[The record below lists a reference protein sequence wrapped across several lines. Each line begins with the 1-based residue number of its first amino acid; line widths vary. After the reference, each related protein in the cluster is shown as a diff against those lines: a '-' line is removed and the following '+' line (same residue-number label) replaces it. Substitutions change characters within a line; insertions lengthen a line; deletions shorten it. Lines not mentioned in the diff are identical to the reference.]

1 MEENKNTIYYK
12 SNIVIEKKR
21 EAITPEPYD
30 EFFLCKDQTEVYERA
45 VRECTGEH
53 ITESYSSESFDE
65 YVTGYKL
72 CYRLSI
78 NGNMYKF
85 FGYKTIY
92 PNGLSKRRFYLYE
105 TD

>member
-1 MEENKNTIYYK
+1 MEENKNTFFYK
-12 SNIVIEKKR
+12 RNIVVEKER

-30 EFFLCKDQTEVYERA
+30 EFFLCKNGAEVYERA

-65 YVTGYKL
+65 HVTGYKL
-72 CYRLSI
+72 CHRLSI

-85 FGYKTIY
+85 FGYKMIY

>member
-1 MEENKNTIYYK
+1 MEENKNTFFYK
-12 SNIVIEKKR
+12 SNIVIEKER
-21 EAITPEPYD
+21 ESITPEPYD
-30 EFFLCKDQTEVYERA
+30 EFFLCKDWTEVYERA

-65 YVTGYKL
+65 HVTGYKL
-72 CYRLSI
+72 CHRLSI

-85 FGYKTIY
+85 FGYKMIY

>member
-1 MEENKNTIYYK
+1 MEENKNTFFYK
-12 SNIVIEKKR
+12 SNIVVEKER

-30 EFFLCKDQTEVYERA
+30 EFFLCKDQAEVYERA

-65 YVTGYKL
+65 YVTDYKL
-72 CYRLSI
+72 CHKLSI
-78 NGNMYKF
+78 NSKEYSF
-85 FGYKTIY
+85 FGYKMIY
-92 PNGLSKRRFYLYE
+92 PNGLSKRRFYIYE